1 MDWYPLLYFPAHRR
15 DLDLRDLLR
24 GDLCRLLYRKAAAD
38 PQRHSG
44 RYSDAIACPAADGRR
59 LSAAARAWRPQPG
72 RPSPSPFAGKS
83 CCSSDKLDKF
93 SGFCYNCVIQKKWG
107 TCACR
112 PEQRNVSF
120 CSSRSLFYASPCGC
134 SGRIPSPK

>member
-44 RYSDAIACPAADGRR
+44 RYVVVGYIRDDRGHFPADVPHG
-59 LSAAARAWRPQPG
+59 AR
-72 RPSPSPFAGKS
+72 
-83 CCSSDKLDKF
+83 
-93 SGFCYNCVIQKKWG
+93 CV
-107 TCACR
+107 
-112 PEQRNVSF
+112 
-120 CSSRSLFYASPCGC
+120 
-134 SGRIPSPK
+134 